1 METMKQ
7 QSDRR
12 TSTGARVGALSAML
26 ALAASGCS
34 LYFGTPEEFTEQER
48 EDCLAE
54 LQQESNFFP
63 NEGVPLNL
71 GPVVKADNPPPAVS
85 GGTMALSPDEMRIVV
100 SDPDR
105 DMVYVV
111 DLSPMYDPERPGEPE
126 LVATV
131 PLQSRDEPGRVAFDD
146 AGRAH
151 IALRRGSDIVSINA
165 NDGAILDRRQA
176 CASPRGIDFDEL
188 TGLLYVAC
196 HAGEVVTMDPAQG
209 GVIDSFTIE
218 PGLRDVVVT
227 DDHIYVSK
235 FRTADLYV
243 LDRDGNLLET
253 MRPAGLDAIGFD
265 PFEGTETTSHFAAA
279 VAWRT
284 IPNQNNDGVVMIH
297 QRGRDDT
304 IKPSGGG
311 YGGGFDCVGGV
322 VHAAVT
328 PMKLGVEPNVSAP
341 LASMVLPV
349 DGALINNGQSTVI
362 VAAGN
367 GQDSNNEASFE
378 MVIDIPT
385 STVHREFDCI
395 FGNPW
400 LFADDS
406 SSTQAI
412 ATVAASDNTVVV
424 QMREPAELRI
434 FPQGSR
440 GVPFTIP
447 LSVETVKD
455 TGHQLFHMNT
465 GSSVSCAS
473 CHPEGS
479 DDGRVWK
486 FECIGDRRTQP
497 LHFGILGTE
506 PFHWDGDME
515 SFDHLMSEVFVNR
528 MNGGEATTEQGVA
541 MAEWLDTVKAPTR
554 VTPSDSV
561 AVERGRQ
568 LFNDPV
574 VGCAT
579 CHAGPKLISTGWF
592 DVGTGGKFQVP
603 SLVGIADRK
612 PYMHTGCAN
621 SLRERFTNPACG
633 GGDMHGTTSHLS
645 PTELDDLILFMQTL

>member
-1 METMKQ
+1 MATMKQ

-12 TSTGARVGALSAML
+12 TSTSARIGALSAVL

-54 LQQESNFFP
+54 LEQSDQFFPP

-71 GPVVKADNPPPAVS
+71 GPVVKADNAPPAVS
-85 GGTMALSPDEMRIVV
+85 GGTMAMSPDENRVVV

-111 DLSPMYDPERPGEPE
+111 DLSDVDGPIGPQ
-126 LVATV
+126 LIATV
-131 PLQSRDEPGRVAFDD
+131 PMQAGDEPGRVTFDD

-151 IALRRGSDIVSINA
+151 IALRQGNEIVTINA
-165 NDGAILDRRQA
+165 NDGAVLDRRQA
-176 CASPRGIDFDEL
+176 CAAPRGIDFDQL

-196 HAGEVVTMDPAQG
+196 QAGEVVTMDPAQG
-209 GVIDSFTIE
+209 GVIDRFEIE

-227 DDHIYVSK
+227 NDHVYVSK
-235 FRTADLYV
+235 FRTADLFV
-243 LDRDGNLLET
+243 LDRDGTLLET
-253 MRPAGLDAIGFD
+253 MRPPGLETVGFD
-265 PFEGTETTSHFAAA
+265 PFDGSESVSRFESA

-284 IPNQNNDGVVMIH
+284 IQNDDNDGVVMIH
-297 QRGRDDT
+297 QRGKDDNV
-304 IKPSGGG
+304 KPSGGG

-328 PMKLGVEPNVSAP
+328 PMKLGVEPNMSSP
-341 LASMVLPV
+341 IPFMVLPV
-349 DGALINNGQSTVI
+349 DGALINNGQSTVV

-367 GQDSNNEASFE
+367 GQNQELFAPP
-378 MVIDIPT
+378 VIDFPT
-385 STVHREFDCI
+385 STIHRDFDCI
-395 FGNPW
+395 SGNDW
-400 LFADDS
+400 NVS
-406 SSTQAI
+406 SGQAI
-412 ATVAASDNTVVV
+412 ATVAGSDNTVVV
-424 QMREPAELRI
+424 QIREPAELHI
-434 FPQGSR
+434 FPQGTRNS
-440 GVPFTIP
+440 P
-447 LSVETVKD
+447 LVVSLNVATVKD
-455 TGHQLFHMNT
+455 TGHQLFHLNT
-465 GSSVSCAS
+465 GSGVSCAS

-479 DDGRVWK
+479 DDGRVWT
-486 FECIGDRRTQP
+486 FECIGERRTQP

-528 MNGGEATTEQGVA
+528 MNGGDATTAQTLA
-541 MAEWLDTVKAPTR
+541 MAEWLDTVQAPTR
-554 VTPSDSV
+554 VTPADAV

-568 LFNDPV
+568 LFNDAT

-579 CHAGPKLISTGWF
+579 CHAGPKLISTGWY

-603 SLVGIADRK
+603 SLVGIADRT
-612 PYMHTGCAN
+612 PYMHTGCAKT
-621 SLRERFTNPACG
+621 LRERFTNPACG

-645 PTELDDLILFMQTL
+645 PTELDDLLLYMQTL